1 MSKDKS
7 KGNKDSG
14 DSNNRV
20 IARNRKASHNY
31 ELLKTYDAGL
41 VLMGSEIK
49 SIRDNRVSISD
60 GFVQERDGELW
71 VLNMHI
77 AQYNQAAA
85 FGHDDPLRPRKLL
98 LHRREIAQI
107 LGRTRDKGYTV
118 VPTRLFLTR
127 GKAKLQIAVA
137 RGKKLHDKRDAKSK
151 RDAQRQIE
159 RALKER
165 I

>member
-1 MSKDKS
+1 MSKG
-7 KGNKDSG
+7 KGKKDNS
-14 DSNNRV
+14 DPNNRLV
-20 IARNRKASHNY
+20 SRNRKASHNY

-49 SIRDNRVSISD
+49 SIRENRVSISD
-60 GFVQERDGELW
+60 AFVQERDGELW
-71 VLNMHI
+71 MLNMHI
-77 AQYNQAAA
+77 AQYNKAAA

-107 LGRTRDKGYTV
+107 LERIRDKGYTV

-127 GKAKLQIAVA
+127 GKAKVQIAVA

-151 RDAQRQIE
+151 RDAQRQID

-165 I
+165 L